1 MRKGSFCSS
10 QLSLLWGTRQIFQGF
25 GGGEASWSWSW
36 SYKFPLV
43 TAKGPAG
50 TDGPNL

>member
-1 MRKGSFCSS
+1 MGKGSFCSS

-25 GGGEASWSWSW
+25 DDGEASWSW

-43 TAKGPAG
+43 TAKGPAA
-50 TDGPNL
+50 TDGPHL